1 MLPLWQRLIITVV
14 AMLAASF
21 LIGLAWQWLFS
32 FAMPSY
38 IAGIVGGVAAL
49 PVWEFI
55 KRIRP
60 SGR

>member
-1 MLPLWQRLIITVV
+1 MLPLWQRLIITVI
-14 AMLAASF
+14 AMLAASY
-21 LIGLAWQWLFS
+21 LIGLAWQWLFG

-60 SGR
+60 SER